1 MLRTNALPAPTALAT
16 ARVTS
21 LATLITF
28 TVLATT
34 GCGDTKPGEVKV
46 VELIPVTDYATSA
59 PAVVTPTAET
69 NAVIVPENVTYRQA
83 DSAFAGRRYAQAAE
97 MFAVISARNP
107 KGVTGHY
114 MLGLSSWKAGDR
126 VRAESAFKS
135 AIERDPKHAKS
146 RLNLARVLLEVER
159 PKEALEQV
167 EKVLETDSTSAE
179 MFRLLGRV
187 RSELR
192 EVEPALAAY
201 RKAIVLDEKDVW
213 SMNNMALIL
222 IQKGRYAE
230 ALGPLAR
237 ATELKPES
245 ALFQNNLGIVLER
258 TGHFAAA
265 TTAFK
270 AALAADSA
278 YGKAGVS
285 LARVEGR
292 VESPTLT
299 AVDLSM
305 VAKAFATEVRGGEQG
320 PVVMAAPP
328 PTR

>member
-1 MLRTNALPAPTALAT
+1 MLRTNALPAPAALAT

-28 TVLATT
+28 TVLAAS
-34 GCGDTKPGEVKV
+34 GCADTKPGEAKV
-46 VELIPVTDYATSA
+46 VDLIPVTDYATSA
-59 PAVVTPTAET
+59 PATTAPTVDTKTVV
-69 NAVIVPENVTYRQA
+69 VPENVTYGQA
-83 DSAFAGRRYAQAAE
+83 DSAFAGRRYAEAAE
-97 MFAVISARNP
+97 MFAVISARKP
-107 KGVTGHY
+107 AGVTGHY

-135 AIERDPKHAKS
+135 AIERDPRHAKS

-167 EKVLETDSTSAE
+167 EKALELDSASAE
-179 MFRLLGRV
+179 TYRLLGRV
-187 RSELR
+187 RGELR
-192 EVEPALAAY
+192 EVEPAIAAY
-201 RKAIVLDEKDVW
+201 RRAIALDEKDVW
-213 SMNNMALIL
+213 SMNNMALVL

-265 TTAFK
+265 TTAYK
-270 AALAADSA
+270 AALAADST

-292 VESPTLT
+292 AESPTLT

-305 VAKAFATEVRGGEQG
+305 VAKAFAVEVRGGEQG
-320 PVVMAAPP
+320 PVVMAPPP